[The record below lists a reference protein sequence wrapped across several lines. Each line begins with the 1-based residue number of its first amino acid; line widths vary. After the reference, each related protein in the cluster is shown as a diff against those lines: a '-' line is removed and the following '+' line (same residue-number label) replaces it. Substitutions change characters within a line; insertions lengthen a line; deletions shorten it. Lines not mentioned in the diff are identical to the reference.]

1 MTDIPISAK
10 VECSDGP
17 SGKTTN
23 VIVNPVTRKVPHIV
37 VKDKGLPDNDTRLL
51 PFSKISDATREQITL
66 DCSKSEVAGMPPFI
80 EAHLMQESM
89 SGKASPSRASDAYA
103 SQYVFNTTAYEL
115 VQVENIQAGELAICS
130 GMHVAATDGKVGK
143 LDELVLDPD
152 SGDITHLLMR
162 KGRLWGKRDV
172 AVPASAVDYVE
183 ADTAHLNV
191 DRAAVEAMPEL
202 SVRRPTG

>member
-1 MTDIPISAK
+1 MIFSLKILRRPGSMAITTSGGQ
-10 VECSDGP
+10 CGP
-17 SGKTTN
+17 ME
-23 VIVNPVTRKVPHIV
+23 
-37 VKDKGLPDNDTRLL
+37 LL
-51 PFSKISDATREQITL
+51 S
-66 DCSKSEVAGMPPFI
+66 
-80 EAHLMQESM
+80 
-89 SGKASPSRASDAYA
+89 
-103 SQYVFNTTAYEL
+103 VFAA
-115 VQVENIQAGELAICS
+115 VAICS

-183 ADTAHLNV
+183 ADTVHRNV
-191 DRAAVEAMPEL
+191 DRAAVKAMPKL